1 MKWNPADY
9 ARSSD
14 AQLKWAQELQANLNL
29 SAYESILD
37 VGCGDGKISA
47 NFARLVPDG
56 RVVAIDSSPEM
67 IEYAIDTYPSSQYPN
82 LSFAC
87 MAAQSLTF
95 EQEFD
100 LIFSNAALHWVDD
113 HPAFLT
119 GARRAFRNGGRLIIS
134 CGGAG
139 NAIDVL
145 QVFSE
150 LVVSNPWQQ
159 YFEGFAN
166 PYFFYDSSVYRKW
179 LLAAGLTVNRV
190 ELIPKDMIH
199 RSREEFTAWI
209 RTAWLPFTSKVPVD
223 EQAQF
228 IEEFVD
234 RYLALI
240 PIDDQG
246 CTHIKM
252 VRLEV
257 DANCYPK
264 QNHLA

>member
-1 MKWNPADY
+1 MLFTKSRMKWNPVDY
-9 ARSSD
+9 SQSSD
-14 AQLKWAQELQANLNL
+14 AQLKWAQELQASLNL
-29 SAYESILD
+29 SVYQSILD

-47 NFARLVPDG
+47 NFARSIPGG

-67 IEYAIDTYPSSQYPN
+67 IEYAINTYPSSQYPN

-87 MAAQSLTF
+87 VGAQHLTF

-113 HPAFLT
+113 HPAFLA
-119 GARRAFRNGGRLIIS
+119 GARRALWSGGRLIIS

-139 NAIDVL
+139 NAIDIL

-150 LVVSNPWQQ
+150 LVVSQPWHQHFDGFVNP
-159 YFEGFAN
+159 F
-166 PYFFYDSSVYRKW
+166 FFYEITGYQKW
-179 LLAAGLTVNRV
+179 LLSEGFTVNRL
-190 ELIPKDMIH
+190 ELIPKDMTH

-209 RTAWLPFTSKVPVD
+209 RTAWLPFTSKVPAVD
-223 EQAQF
+223 CHQF

-234 RYLALI
+234 RYLAII
-240 PIDDQG
+240 PIDPQG
-246 CTHIKM
+246 CTHVKM

-257 DANCYPK
+257 DATC
-264 QNHLA
+264 